1 MNPFTVVCVVFE
13 GIFHGL
19 QKTLKQNMFIMSA
32 NQNSEFVH
40 MMVIQVKIKDADI
53 DRETFT

>member
-1 MNPFTVVCVVFE
+1 MNPFTVLGVVFE
-13 GIFHGL
+13 GIFDGL